1 MNKTAGYAQI
11 MGVHEMHETGLA
23 EHMLFQITCDMYWS
37 DFFRSAE
44 IKIINRVDQTNK
56 IDKNT

>member
-1 MNKTAGYAQI
+1 MNKTVGSAQI
-11 MGVHEMHETGLA
+11 MGVREMRETGLA

-44 IKIINRVDQTNK
+44 IKIINRADQTNK